1 MNIQRRPHSM
11 RLIRTE
17 GFHFTWAQEER
28 QMLVLSLSCLRTIF
42 IKTFLRL
49 VYSREIPFSFL
60 VVLCYD
66 SLFNFWL
73 CLRRSSVFEQETY
86 SNSHES
92 YIDCHNSTSRW
103 IENGGNI
110 IIHASRIEFAV
121 GYHLDVAHFEESHVD
136 KQSIS
141 WTTFQTLILNVKK
154 V

>member
-66 SLFNFWL
+66 SLINFWWYFVFVD
-73 CLRRSSVFEQETY
+73 RRYLNRRLIRIHMKVILTAIIRLQGELKMEGTLLFMQLESSLQLVIT
-86 SNSHES
+86 
-92 YIDCHNSTSRW
+92 W
-103 IENGGNI
+103 MW
-110 IIHASRIEFAV
+110 RISKN
-121 GYHLDVAHFEESHVD
+121 HM
-136 KQSIS
+136 
-141 WTTFQTLILNVKK
+141 
-154 V
+154 